1 MEPHHEDTNGTRRT
15 VSAEIGIDG
24 DLVAVTQ
31 DLGQAPQAVWGR
43 EYEFWVSVPP
53 AQKDALLLALIAD
66 H

>member
-31 DLGQAPQAVWGR
+31 DLGWAPQSGVG
-43 EYEFWVSVPP
+43 
-53 AQKDALLLALIAD
+53 
-66 H
+66 